1 MIRLQSEAS
10 AAIAKAALRASI
22 AIIGAKTH
30 PNVGVRRQGDGRAEE
45 DAQEDLS
52 APEGNRARRAE
63 DERGHYSRHHDERFP
78 SCACTSDADRAMVRK
93 ALALISLI
101 ADFALG
107 FG

>member
-1 MIRLQSEAS
+1 MRNDQVAVGGVRCK
-10 AAIAKAALRASI
+10 IANAALCASI
-22 AIIGAKTH
+22 AIIGAKPH
-30 PNVGVRRQGDGRAEE
+30 ANVGVCRKGGGRAEE

-63 DERGHYSRHHDERFP
+63 DERGHHDEQFP